1 MGEAIGV
8 CGDDLMLR
16 LSPEMS
22 RETTEVSIS
31 EPPDLTLRLS
41 LGGIYCGKS
50 KDNSLA
56 RSSSVIGVISQ
67 NAEASKWNMQRQTGS
82 FLSLSRSC
90 SLPAETD
97 QLGRIKLKE
106 FQLMRRMEAKKR
118 LVEQRSSRAP
128 APEDE
133 KSAAIPPSP
142 SEVAAWAAA
151 SAAKS
156 PALCRAID
164 KIKSTQGSLSQSYTT
179 EGHGSV
185 GSAKGSST
193 SQSSLESND
202 RESVVNS
209 QTMAS
214 RKTEKPPT
222 NAAKRAR
229 ISKAL
234 MEGDKGMDVMRTMPS
249 VSTIG
254 DGPNGRKVEGFLY
267 KYMKGQVCIVC
278 VCHGS
283 FLTPTEFVKHAGGKE
298 VANPLKHIHVC
309 CTSFSLEK

>member
-16 LSPEMS
+16 LSPKMS
-22 RETTEVSIS
+22 RETTNVSIS

-41 LGGIYCGKS
+41 LGGIYCGKA
-50 KDNSLA
+50 KENSLA

-67 NAEASKWNMQRQTGS
+67 NGETPKWDMQRQTGS

-106 FQLMRRMEAKKR
+106 LQLLRRMEAKKR

-133 KSAAIPPSP
+133 KSAAAPPSP
-142 SEVAAWAAA
+142 SEVVAWAAA

-164 KIKSTQGSLSQSYTT
+164 KIKSTQGNHSQSYTT
-179 EGHGSV
+179 EGTP
-185 GSAKGSST
+185 SS
-193 SQSSLESND
+193 
-202 RESVVNS
+202 
-209 QTMAS
+209 
-214 RKTEKPPT
+214 
-222 NAAKRAR
+222 
-229 ISKAL
+229 
-234 MEGDKGMDVMRTMPS
+234 
-249 VSTIG
+249 
-254 DGPNGRKVEGFLY
+254 
-267 KYMKGQVCIVC
+267 
-278 VCHGS
+278 
-283 FLTPTEFVKHAGGKE
+283 FV
-298 VANPLKHIHVC
+298 
-309 CTSFSLEK
+309 F

>member
-1 MGEAIGV
+1 MVVVCFCSMGEAIGV

-179 EGHGSV
+179 EGTP
-185 GSAKGSST
+185 SS
-193 SQSSLESND
+193 
-202 RESVVNS
+202 
-209 QTMAS
+209 
-214 RKTEKPPT
+214 
-222 NAAKRAR
+222 
-229 ISKAL
+229 
-234 MEGDKGMDVMRTMPS
+234 
-249 VSTIG
+249 
-254 DGPNGRKVEGFLY
+254 
-267 KYMKGQVCIVC
+267 
-278 VCHGS
+278 
-283 FLTPTEFVKHAGGKE
+283 FV
-298 VANPLKHIHVC
+298 
-309 CTSFSLEK
+309 F